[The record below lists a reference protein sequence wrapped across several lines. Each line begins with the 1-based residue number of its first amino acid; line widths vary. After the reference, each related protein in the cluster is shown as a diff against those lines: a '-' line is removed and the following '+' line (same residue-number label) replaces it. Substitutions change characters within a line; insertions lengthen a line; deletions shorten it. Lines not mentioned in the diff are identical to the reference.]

1 MTPIGSVEA
10 TERRK
15 PVVVV
20 FQPGAQVQIVAI
32 HGIGH
37 DPGHGDLR
45 LMQPF
50 HHRPGQFT
58 LRLKADGLGN
68 AGFFAASAVLQ
79 PVPGKIEFPVEQRVA
94 TAADIGEK
102 DPDLTIFDLFGA
114 ATILRGHSCRLI
126 ASLGKAG
133 LVNSHHRIRICEVGH
148 DIAAQF
154 VTDAVL
160 IPDGSAQKALH
171 AIGAA
176 FSGLFGQ
183 LPAIFA
189 RYITQDA
196 LEVQEAT
203 MAWFGASKIGRYAG
217 VERS

>member
-79 PVPGKIEFPVEQRVA
+79 KVGGEDRVPGR
-94 TAADIGEK
+94 AAC
-102 DPDLTIFDLFGA
+102 
-114 ATILRGHSCRLI
+114 GHGC
-126 ASLGKAG
+126 
-133 LVNSHHRIRICEVGH
+133 
-148 DIAAQF
+148 
-154 VTDAVL
+154 
-160 IPDGSAQKALH
+160 
-171 AIGAA
+171 
-176 FSGLFGQ
+176 
-183 LPAIFA
+183 
-189 RYITQDA
+189 
-196 LEVQEAT
+196 
-203 MAWFGASKIGRYAG
+203 
-217 VERS
+217 